1 MPRFRKTREKTVHN
15 LTKESFRVDK
25 RYNIQSNYEHI
36 VRFAKERRR
45 QLDGNIET
53 RHHKMQLTF
62 KTASGR
68 YYSTKMSNSGELDVV
83 FGYGMNVKSFGKIEQ
98 FFLLLRGENSRPP
111 RRPPR
116 RNNNN
121 NRQLGI
127 EFGIVG

>member
-1 MPRFRKTREKTVHN
+1 MPRFRKTREKTVN
-15 LTKESFRVDK
+15 SLTKESFRVDK

-68 YYSTKMSNSGELDVV
+68 YYSTKMSNSGELDVR

-98 FFLLLRGENSRPP
+98 FFLLSRGGNSPP
-111 RRPPR
+111 RRPR

>member
-1 MPRFRKTREKTVHN
+1 MPRFRKTREKTVN
-15 LTKESFRVDK
+15 SLTKESFRVDK

-98 FFLLLRGENSRPP
+98 FFLLSRGGNSPP
-111 RRPPR
+111 RRPR

-121 NRQLGI
+121 GQLGI

>member
-45 QLDGNIET
+45 QLDSNIET

-98 FFLLLRGENSRPP
+98 FFLLSRGGNSPP
-111 RRPPR
+111 RRPR